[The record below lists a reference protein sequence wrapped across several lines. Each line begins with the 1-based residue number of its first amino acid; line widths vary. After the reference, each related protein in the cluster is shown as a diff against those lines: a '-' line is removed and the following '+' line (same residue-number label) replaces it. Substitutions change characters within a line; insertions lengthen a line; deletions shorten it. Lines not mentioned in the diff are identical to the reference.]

1 MTDTAAQAAVQHSAD
16 AGLPAVS
23 VPERVHD
30 DTAVLL
36 WQARGSSSLAIG
48 GETHHLAAGY
58 ALWIPAGV
66 VHALEVAEDSV
77 VLPVHVRRPPTHGS
91 LLDPS
96 WIAVDVT
103 LRTMIL
109 ALLQAQNSII
119 RPGVDL
125 EHRLVGMLRERIV
138 PPTGLTIPAA
148 APARAVAEQLRDDPA
163 DDRSVEEWA
172 AEQHVSARTLQ
183 RAFATETG
191 LTLQQWRTRRRMEVA
206 AALLRQDHPLC
217 SIAARAGYRSDSAFR
232 RAFKEHFGIA
242 PSVYAQ
248 RFATAR

>member
-1 MTDTAAQAAVQHSAD
+1 MTDTSAQAAVRHSAD

-23 VPERVHD
+23 VPERVHT
-30 DTAVLL
+30 DTGVLL
-36 WQARGSSSLAIG
+36 WQARGSSSLTIG
-48 GETHHLAAGY
+48 GERQHLAAGY
-58 ALWIPAGV
+58 ALWIPPRTT
-66 VHALEVAEDSV
+66 HALEVAEDSV
-77 VLPVHVRRPPTHGS
+77 VLPVLVRRPPTHGV

-109 ALLQAQNSII
+109 ALLQTQNSII

-138 PPTGLTIPAA
+138 ASTALSIPAA

-163 DDRSVEEWA
+163 DERSIEEWA

-191 LTLQQWRTRRRMEVA
+191 LTLQQWRARRRMEVA
-206 AALLRQDHPLC
+206 AALLRQGHPLC

-232 RAFKEHFGIA
+232 RAFKEQFGVA
-242 PSVYAQ
+242 PSSYAR
-248 RFATAR
+248 RFAVAR